1 MKAILVV
8 FGSIAALFLALVLS
22 VVGMYVSNANYANTM
37 ENRIVAQYDVNLN
50 VLSNYTTRIMEMAQ
64 IPAMARDDL
73 LEVVSATFEG
83 RYGADGSQAV
93 FQFIQEQNMSIDSR
107 LYERIQTS
115 MEAGRN
121 EFQTSQNRLIDL
133 KRQYETSMG
142 FVVKGFFIQLAGYP
156 KIDLDRY
163 NIIVE
168 GTTQERFDTGVYR
181 AIQLR

>member
-37 ENRIVAQYDVNLN
+37 ENRIVAQYDVNRN

-163 NIIVE
+163 SIIVE
-168 GTTQERFDTGVYR
+168 GTTQERFDTGVDR